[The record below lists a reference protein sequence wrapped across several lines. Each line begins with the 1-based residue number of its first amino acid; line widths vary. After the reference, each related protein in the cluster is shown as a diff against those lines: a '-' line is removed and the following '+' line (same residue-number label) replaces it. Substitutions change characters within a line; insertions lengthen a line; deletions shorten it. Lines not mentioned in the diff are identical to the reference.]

1 MSGSFMNTLFG
12 SNSDKWPHDEE
23 SLILALQT
31 RIQQERTKQEYYK
44 VEQLNRTL
52 ELVKLAAQ
60 INVPPELIPVL
71 VPERSG
77 TLPAP
82 SINKAEPNP
91 MASFKFGS
99 GSAQRKTTL
108 NPRHQLSPS
117 RIGAHAVSSLLNGKQ
132 PLAVSDVRR
141 GRHHRTIS
149 LPPEVSIPEDS
160 EHSSRK
166 RHSFQPTYH

>member
-1 MSGSFMNTLFG
+1 MSVSFMNTLFG
-12 SNSDKWPHDEE
+12 CNSDKWPHNEE
-23 SLILALQT
+23 SLVLALQT

-44 VEQLNRTL
+44 VEQLNKTL

-82 SINKAEPNP
+82 NKADSNP
-91 MASFKFGS
+91 MASFKFGA

-117 RIGAHAVSSLLNGKQ
+117 KIGAHAVSSLLNGKQ
-132 PLAVSDVRR
+132 PIDVNDVRR

-166 RHSFQPTYH
+166 RHSSQQTFR